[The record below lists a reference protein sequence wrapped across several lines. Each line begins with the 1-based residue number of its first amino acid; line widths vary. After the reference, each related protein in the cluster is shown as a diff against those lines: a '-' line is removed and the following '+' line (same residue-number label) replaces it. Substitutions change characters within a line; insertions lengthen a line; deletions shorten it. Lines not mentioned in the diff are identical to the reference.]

1 MADENENTRDLRYM
15 EATLLK
21 MFKGNENV
29 YEQVENI
36 DQRKEFRRIAAELTE
51 AILEVRRQ
59 RMFEEGDVDMARS
72 TTSTQY
78 THANKRVIRKRQN
91 GP

>member
-1 MADENENTRDLRYM
+1 MAEKDNENTRDLKYM
-15 EATLLK
+15 EETLME
-21 MFKGNENV
+21 MFRGNNNV
-29 YEQVENI
+29 YKKVESI
-36 DQRKEFRRIAAELTE
+36 DQRKEFRRIAADLTS

-78 THANKRVIRKRQN
+78 THNNKRVVQKRHQ
-91 GP
+91 

>member
-1 MADENENTRDLRYM
+1 MADKDKKDTRNLRYM
-15 EATLLK
+15 EDTLMK
-21 MFKGNENV
+21 MFQGNDSV

-36 DQRKEFRRIAAELTE
+36 DQRKEFRRIAAELTT

-59 RMFEEGDVDMARS
+59 RMFEEGEVDMARS

-78 THANKRVIRKRQN
+78 THNNKRVVQKRHQ
-91 GP
+91 